1 MVHTEMEK
9 MTTIE
14 AEKKDSFVKD
24 NFQMFLSI
32 VSVALYSA
40 DMLSRVR
47 LFEPLWTVVHQAPLS
62 MRFSQ
67 QEYRSGLPFPSPGGL
82 PNPRIKPTS
91 PMSPALQMN
100 SLPLSRRGSLHST
113 QKYIQYPMI
122 NHIRK
127 EY

>member
-1 MVHTEMEK
+1 MCVCMSRHFTKLFMVHTEMEK

-62 MRFSQ
+62 MRFFMQ
-67 QEYRSGLPFPSPGGL
+67 QYWSREPFLPPGDISGPGIEPASPFL
-82 PNPRIKPTS
+82 LYWQI
-91 PMSPALQMN
+91 LY
-100 SLPLSRRGSLHST
+100 H
-113 QKYIQYPMI
+113 
-122 NHIRK
+122 
-127 EY
+127 